1 LVKTPTDTQPN
12 TRIHMAPW
20 LDDYASGKLE
30 SACAQE
36 FEAHLLVCDC
46 CFAALV
52 ALIVRRR

>member
-1 LVKTPTDTQPN
+1 
-12 TRIHMAPW
+12 MAPW